1 MQSHLKGLPSM
12 SAHNIM
18 HLLKTNSQ
26 KSHLKGFSPVR
37 VRIYAPS
44 NFQSVKTVIDKSH
57 MFLFSASMSKHYVS
71 SHIQLVNTLIYAY
84 IHLTKKPSIHN
95 SLTHFIMGAD
105 VSSNTSFVK
114 TVIHT
119 NGLRRASRQNEYAGD
134 CSNCHSE

>member
-84 IHLTKKPSIHN
+84 IHLTKNRQSTTV
-95 SLTHFIMGAD
+95 SLTLLWVRRCLFKHQFRGNRNPHKWLTKGL
-105 VSSNTSFVK
+105 SS
-114 TVIHT
+114 
-119 NGLRRASRQNEYAGD
+119 E
-134 CSNCHSE
+134 